1 MAKIHVIKSLWT
13 HQMRDS
19 IRIVFIVFVSCFC
32 LLFQSQL
39 LAEITTPVVIDK
51 NNSLKIAI
59 IIDDLGHKY
68 KEGVEAINLDI
79 PLAVAVL
86 PFTPHGKE
94 LAKLAHEKNQDVM
107 LHLPMQP
114 GTAMHLMTE
123 NTLSI
128 QMMQKDFHELVS
140 KALDDIPH
148 VIGVNNHMG
157 SLFTQLPDQMQWLMQ
172 SIKSKSKHIFFI
184 DSFTSQFSIAYQVAN
199 KNNIA
204 TARRDVFLDRQLDAA
219 HMQAQIS
226 TIKRTAKANGYAIA
240 IGHPF
245 PETLALLEKSIPE
258 LRKQGFEFVKI
269 SELLGTQMLS
279 DNLKQQIELQ
289 NLRKSQLGGTN
300 SSASK

>member
-1 MAKIHVIKSLWT
+1 MP
-13 HQMRDS
+13 DS
-19 IRIVFIVFVSCFC
+19 FRIVFVAFVFYFC

-39 LAEITTPVVIDK
+39 LAEITSPVVIEK
-51 NNSLKIAI
+51 NRSLKIAI

-68 KEGVEAINLDI
+68 KEGLEAINLDI

-86 PFTPHGKE
+86 PFTPHGKK
-94 LAKLAHEKNQDVM
+94 LAELAHEKNQDVM

-128 QMMQKDFHELVS
+128 QMMQKDFHDLIS
-140 KALDDIPH
+140 KSLDDIPH

-258 LRKQGFEFVKI
+258 LRKQGFEFVKV
-269 SELLGTQMLS
+269 SELLRT
-279 DNLKQQIELQ
+279 EALQ
-289 NLRKSQLGGTN
+289 NNLAKQIQAEKKKVLTVSGQFRDSNITP
-300 SSASK
+300 

>member
-1 MAKIHVIKSLWT
+1 MLTSL
-13 HQMRDS
+13 RGG
-19 IRIVFIVFVSCFC
+19 IFILGLILS
-32 LLFQSQL
+32 LFLQNQTF
-39 LAEITTPVVIDK
+39 AETSNSVNK
-51 NNSLKIAI
+51 NKKPSLKIAI

-68 KEGVEAINLDI
+68 NEGVEAINLDI

-86 PFTPHGKE
+86 PFTPHGKKLAE
-94 LAKLAHEKNQDVM
+94 LAHKKNQEVM

-128 QMMQKDFHELVS
+128 QMMQEDFQNLVS

-172 SIKSKSKHIFFI
+172 SIKNKSQHMFFI
-184 DSFTSQFSIAYQVAN
+184 DSFTSQFSIAYQIAD
-199 KNNIA
+199 KNNIP
-204 TARRDVFLDRQLDAA
+204 TARRDVFLDRELSAK
-219 HMQAQIS
+219 HMQAQI
-226 TIKRTAKANGYAIA
+226 TAIKNTAKANGYAIA

-245 PETLALLEKSIPE
+245 PETLALLKKSIPE
-258 LRKQGFEFVKI
+258 LRQQGFEFVKV
-269 SELLGTQMLS
+269 SELLDTQMLNK
-279 DNLKQQIELQ
+279 NLQKQIERQNTRVLQ
-289 NLRKSQLGGTN
+289 ETGTN

>member
-1 MAKIHVIKSLWT
+1 MLTSL
-13 HQMRDS
+13 RGG
-19 IRIVFIVFVSCFC
+19 IFILGLILS
-32 LLFQSQL
+32 LFLQNQTF
-39 LAEITTPVVIDK
+39 AETSNSVNK
-51 NNSLKIAI
+51 NKKPSLKIAI

-68 KEGVEAINLDI
+68 NEGVEAINLDI

-86 PFTPHGKE
+86 PFTPHGKKLAE
-94 LAKLAHEKNQDVM
+94 LAHKKNQEVM

-128 QMMQKDFHELVS
+128 QMMQKDFQNLVS

-172 SIKSKSKHIFFI
+172 SIKNKSQHMFFI
-184 DSFTSQFSIAYQVAN
+184 DSFTSQFSIAYQIAD
-199 KNNIA
+199 KNNIP
-204 TARRDVFLDRQLDAA
+204 TARRDVFLDRELSAK
-219 HMQAQIS
+219 HMQAQI
-226 TIKRTAKANGYAIA
+226 TAIKNTAKANGYAIA

-245 PETLALLEKSIPE
+245 PETLALLKKSIPE
-258 LRKQGFEFVKI
+258 LRQQGFEFVKV
-269 SELLGTQMLS
+269 SELLDTQMLNK
-279 DNLKQQIELQ
+279 NLQKQIERQNTRVLQ
-289 NLRKSQLGGTN
+289 ETGTN